1 MAQKMI
7 MDPDGVSSLTL
18 AFVGDSVYEVIV
30 RTISLMKHNGNVNDV
45 NKCAKSLSNAV
56 AQAKIADLLMEDMT
70 ENEVR
75 IFKRG
80 RNAKSVSAPKTCSIS
95 EYRKATGLEAL
106 CAYLYLSGDVERAK
120 ELVTIGIDK
129 YEQSKEA

>member
-1 MAQKMI
+1 
-7 MDPDGVSSLTL
+7 
-18 AFVGDSVYEVIV
+18 
-30 RTISLMKHNGNVNDV
+30 MKHNGNVNDV